1 MSRETDTAAE
11 QRHAD
16 RRAEDV
22 RIWEAIDSIGKALER
37 LEAHAEHNGGLLQE
51 VRSDMKHLTANG
63 CALAPQHSDFK
74 ARLDALEGRAGTLTG
89 AAGIGSVAGA
99 VLTGIGQWIWTHL
112 NKG

>member
-22 RIWEAIDSIGKALER
+22 RIWDAIDSIGKTLVR
-37 LEAHAEHNGGLLQE
+37 LETHAEHNAGMLQE
-51 VRSDMKHLTANG
+51 VRTDLKSISKNG
-63 CALAPQHSDFK
+63 CALASEHAEVK
-74 ARLDALEGRAGTLTG
+74 TRLTALEGKAATLTG
-89 AAGIGSVAGA
+89 AAGLGSVAGA
-99 VLTGIGQWIWTHL
+99 FVGSVGQWLWAHL